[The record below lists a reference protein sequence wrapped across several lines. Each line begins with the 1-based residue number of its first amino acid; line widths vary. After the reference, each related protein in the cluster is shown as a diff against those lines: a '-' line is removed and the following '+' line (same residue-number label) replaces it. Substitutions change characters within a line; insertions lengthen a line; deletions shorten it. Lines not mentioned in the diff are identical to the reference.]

1 MSQIRHVRDWYR
13 HNTCGKITPAFGH
26 TTQPRRLR
34 LLPLALALCRA
45 NPLTSEP
52 PPLTVRTIVR
62 RPDALYQA
70 KLTNVLSVE
79 ESQQK
84 RKHGRL
90 DQAERC
96 DGWAGPLRDCRRHI
110 MTNLLWRGFF
120 GSTQT
125 IAPSRDLTA
134 EVTERSASST
144 RTKVPT
150 LTCRPSRHSM
160 RRGNN
165 WPLPTQ
171 RDDCGLTPGRPDG
184 TRRHGDKQR
193 KARGGARRKVLM
205 YFPIRLTKACTYRN
219 VSTIKSKRR

>member
-1 MSQIRHVRDWYR
+1 MSETGTVTTRAAKLPRPS
-13 HNTCGKITPAFGH
+13 GTPRNLATFGSS
-26 TTQPRRLR
+26 RSRSR
-34 LLPLALALCRA
+34 FAGR
-45 NPLTSEP
+45 PLTSEP

-62 RPDALYQA
+62 RPDALCQA

-96 DGWAGPLRDCRRHI
+96 AGWAGPLRDSRRHI

-150 LTCRPSRHSM
+150 LTCRSSRHSM

-165 WPLPTQ
+165 WPLATQ
-171 RDDCGLTPGRPDG
+171 RDDCGLTSGRPDG

-193 KARGGARRKVLM
+193 KARGGARRKVFNV
-205 YFPIRLTKACTYRN
+205 FPNQIVQSMHVLKREHNK
-219 VSTIKSKRR
+219 VKRR